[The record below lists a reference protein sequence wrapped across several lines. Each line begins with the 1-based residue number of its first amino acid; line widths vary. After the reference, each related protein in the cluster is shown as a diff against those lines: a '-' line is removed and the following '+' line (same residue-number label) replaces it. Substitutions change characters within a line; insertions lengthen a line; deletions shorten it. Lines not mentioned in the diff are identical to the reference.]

1 MKSVSII
8 GLGYVG
14 LPLALAFANKIKT
27 IGYDINKKR
36 IEQLKKFVDVNNQLK
51 KEMIKSAKK
60 INFSDNIDE
69 IFESQII
76 IITLPTP
83 INKRKKPD
91 LKNIKNFCKILGKKI
106 KKNTIIIFES
116 TLYPGATRNDFLPI
130 IKKYSKLTHLK
141 DFYIGYSPERI
152 NVGDKKN
159 SVQNITKLIS
169 GDCDYSTK
177 KILDTYKL
185 ILNKNIFITDS
196 IETAE
201 AAKVFENTQ
210 RDVNI
215 SLMNELSMVCNKLNL
230 NTKNVLDAAATKW
243 NFIKFQPGL
252 VGGHCISVDPYYLSY
267 CAKKVGH
274 KTTLINAGRKINND
288 MSNFIAKD
296 LIQNL
301 GKNKNKKILVL
312 GLTFKENCA
321 DIRDSKI
328 FDLINKLKKKY
339 IIFLNDPYAIKDD
352 VKKKYGYSV
361 TKMADLPN
369 QFDCIVINLL
379 HDYYK
384 KNQIKYKILKLLK
397 KKGSVYDLKGLFN
410 PVKLRKK
417 NIKVFNL

>member
-243 NFIKFQPGL
+243 NFIQFQPGL